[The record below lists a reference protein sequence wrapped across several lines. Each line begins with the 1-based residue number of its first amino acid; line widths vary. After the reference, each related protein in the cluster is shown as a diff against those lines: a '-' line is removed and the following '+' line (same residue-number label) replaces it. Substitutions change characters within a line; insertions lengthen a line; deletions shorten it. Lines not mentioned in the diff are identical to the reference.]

1 MPIAA
6 IQGKRMS
13 TAAAKSSQPSAVPDS
28 GAGSG
33 SSPGKDYTSG
43 VILILLGT
51 VAFSSAGLFVR
62 YIGKDAAT
70 ILFWRGLFTAL
81 AVTAYVVWKEGWG
94 TWASFKA
101 IGWPGLV
108 VASMSA
114 VSMGCFVASLQTT
127 SVANNSIIFGTAP
140 FITAAVAWLMI
151 RERPSAPTI
160 LFSGVALFGAVLVMG
175 SSFTLSGGALRGD
188 ALAVI
193 MTVAFALKTVLVRKH
208 RTVPMVP
215 SGCIGAL
222 LGSLGAIPFVQEW
235 SLSPSDLALF
245 AAFGFTQQG
254 AGLILTTIGVAR
266 IPAAHAALLMVFD
279 LPLSPLWVWLAF
291 GELPTRLGL
300 IGGLVVLAAIVGHVV
315 IEGRR
320 HRAG

>member
-1 MPIAA
+1 MTTAV
-6 IQGKRMS
+6 GKDALPQ
-13 TAAAKSSQPSAVPDS
+13 TAAQARA
-28 GAGSG
+28 
-33 SSPGKDYTSG
+33 DYTSG

-62 YIGKDAAT
+62 FIGKDAAT

-81 AVTAYVVWKEGWG
+81 AVTAYVVWREGWG
-94 TWASFKA
+94 TGASFRA

-108 VASMSA
+108 IAAMSA
-114 VSMGCFVASLQTT
+114 LSMGCFIASLQTT
-127 SVANNSIIFGTAP
+127 TVANNSIIFGTAP
-140 FITAAVAWLMI
+140 FITAGLAWLMI

-160 LFSGVALFGAVLVMG
+160 VCSVVALLGAILVMG
-175 SSFTLSGGALRGD
+175 SSFKLSGAALWGD
-188 ALAVI
+188 ILAVL

-208 RTVPMVP
+208 RSIPMVP
-215 SGCIGAL
+215 SACVGAL

-235 SLSPSDLALF
+235 SLSATELAQF

-254 AGLILTTIGVAR
+254 AGLVLTTIGVAR
-266 IPAAHAALLMVFD
+266 VPAAHAALLMVFD

-291 GELPTRLGL
+291 GEQPTQLAL
-300 IGGLVVLAAIVGHVV
+300 IGGLVVLAAIVGHIV

-320 HRAG
+320 HRRL